1 MGGHKFFMENKTEI
15 ITVVIMFLALLVFF
29 SILGITFKEKSTGEN
44 IYLRKE
50 LLIETFGHDK
60 AVKTSAVKSSSY
72 RCKYSDDVPGC
83 MDKHCARHN
92 HSKKECMS
100 ASHGLK
106 DTPCGWAKWK
116 FRHADKQD
124 DPYVERCIPA
134 DISTKKSRHP
144 ETKKLEPL
152 YYTCNSSHHKDCSK
166 HESYYLSFDT
176 NE

>member
-1 MGGHKFFMENKTEI
+1 MGGHKFLMKNKEEI
-15 ITVVIMFLALLVFF
+15 ITVVIVFLALLVFF

-50 LLIETFGHDK
+50 LLIETFDHDK

-72 RCKYSDDVPGC
+72 RCKNSDDVPGC
-83 MDKHCARHN
+83 MDKHCARYN
-92 HSKKECMS
+92 HSKKECKS
-100 ASHGLK
+100 APPGLK
-106 DTPCGWAKWK
+106 DTPCGWVKWK
-116 FRHADKQD
+116 FRHTDKQD

-144 ETKKLEPL
+144 KTKKLEPL

-166 HESYYLSFDT
+166 YESYHVSYDT